1 MRMSLLRRLFL
12 PFLILLAAPLHA
24 QQGDSDWLYRGS
36 DIARDTAWTFGTLPN
51 GVRYAVRQNK
61 VPVGQVAIRV
71 RIDAGSLHERDEERG
86 WAHLVE
92 HLAFR
97 GTKSFGDREARHIW
111 QRLGASFGSDTNAS
125 TSPTRTVYQLDLP
138 KNDRANL
145 DQSLQ
150 VLAEMVDSA
159 IFDPA
164 AVDAER
170 KIVLEEKG
178 RRSELTNRM
187 IETSWPL
194 FYAGLKIAD
203 RDTIGTEAALKAA
216 TAERLRDFYERWY
229 RPDRATVIMVG
240 DADPKMMEALIASRF
255 GQWKGTGAP
264 PAEPDYGTIRRLNE
278 RAATL
283 AYPGAPYSASVLW
296 LRPYEKLPNTKARE
310 RMDLARSLA
319 ARILNRR
326 LEARARGDAPYVGA
340 SLGESRSANVADI
353 TSLSLTAREGKWQEA
368 LAESFAIIADGLR
381 SAPSEAEISRELQ
394 NLRTS
399 AHSAV
404 EGESTVR
411 SPQRAQQ
418 LIGAMDEHTI
428 VAAAPTMLAL
438 INELSPQ
445 MTPQTVGTAMRELFS
460 GAGPRLV
467 LLSPQPVPAA
477 SVNAALAAAEKAA
490 PATRQADRNVT
501 MEDLPPLGPPGKEVS
516 RERIADMGV
525 TIVRFANGS
534 SLVFKQTDFDKGS
547 VQVQLRFGEG
557 LTGLSRDRPSL
568 AWLGGLIGPSGLA
581 TLDLDAM
588 ERLLTGRRI
597 GLSFAAT
604 EDAFVLGSSTNG
616 TDLADQLR
624 LLATKLAFPRWDA
637 PLLARF
643 KSAALEQYDL
653 SFASAS
659 ARAGR
664 EFAGFTRGGDRRWTP
679 VEKEAIAKVS
689 LPDLQAFYAPL
700 LANGPIEAVM
710 VGDVDLETAVA
721 AMAKTVGALPQR
733 TPAQVPAGARDVR
746 PPPPNP
752 KPTVFKHSG
761 DKDQAYAVI
770 GWNTFGGTD
779 RMRERRALSMAANM
793 FQVRL
798 FDRLREQE
806 GASYS
811 PSAASSTSEQL
822 SDWGIFYASS
832 ELKPQSAD
840 TFFRIA
846 REIVADLAAKPAAP
860 DEFERAKNPIVS
872 GIERRLKT
880 NAYWISEMEN
890 WSRSPK
896 LMERTRSFLTD
907 YSAMTTEE
915 VRAAVAR
922 HVADA
927 GDWSMLVL
935 PGKAKDSGN

>member
-1 MRMSLLRRLFL
+1 MYLLRRLFL

-24 QQGDSDWLYRGS
+24 AQGDRDWLYRGS
-36 DIARDTAWTFGTLPN
+36 DVARDPAWTFGTLPN

-61 VPVGQVAIRV
+61 LPVGQVSIRV
-71 RIDAGSLHERDEERG
+71 RMDAGSLHEADEERG

-111 QRLGASFGSDTNAS
+111 QKLGASFGSDTNAS

-159 IFDPA
+159 VFDPA

-178 RRSELTNRM
+178 RRPELTNKM
-187 IETSWPL
+187 IETTWPL

-203 RDTIGTEAALKAA
+203 RDTIGTEPTLKAA
-216 TAERLRDFYERWY
+216 SAERLRGFYERWY
-229 RPDRATVIMVG
+229 RPERATVVMVG
-240 DADPKMMEALIASRF
+240 DADPKLMQELIASRF
-255 GQWKGTGAP
+255 GGWKGTGAP
-264 PAEPDYGTIRRLNE
+264 PPEPDYGTIRRLNE

-283 AYPGAPYSASVLW
+283 SYPGAPYSTSIMW
-296 LRPYEKLPNTKARE
+296 LKPYERLPNTKARE
-310 RMDLARSLA
+310 RIDLARSLG

-326 LEARARGDAPYVGA
+326 LEARARSEAPYVNAGI
-340 SLGESRSANVADI
+340 SEDRSTNIGDI
-353 TSLSLTAREGKWQEA
+353 TSLSITARGGKWQEA
-368 LAESFAIIADGLR
+368 LAESFAIVADGVR
-381 SAPSEAEISRELQ
+381 SAPSDAEIKRELQ
-394 NLRTS
+394 NLRSS
-399 AHSAV
+399 AVSAV
-404 EGESTVR
+404 EGEPTVR

-418 LIGAMDEHTI
+418 LVAAIDNQTI
-428 VAAAPTMLAL
+428 VASAPTTLAL
-438 INELSPQ
+438 IDELSPQ

-477 SVNAALAAAEKAA
+477 TVNAALTAAEKAA

-501 MEDLPPLGPPGKEVS
+501 MDDLPPLGPPGKEVS
-516 RERIADMGV
+516 RERIADLGV

-534 SLVFKQTDFDKGS
+534 NLVFKQTDFEKGS

-557 LTGLSRDRPSL
+557 LTGLPKDRASL
-568 AWLGGLIGPSGLA
+568 AWLGGLVGPSGLA

-597 GLSFAAT
+597 GLSFGT
-604 EDAFVLGSSTNG
+604 SEDAFVLGSSTNG

-643 KSAALEQYDL
+643 KAGALEQYDL

-659 ARAGR
+659 ARASR
-664 EFAGFTRGGDRRWTP
+664 EFAGFTRGGDKRWTP

-689 LPDLQAFYAPL
+689 LPELQAFFSPL
-700 LANGPIEAVM
+700 LANGPIEAII
-710 VGDVDLETAVA
+710 VGDVDVETAVA
-721 AMAKTVGALPQR
+721 AMAKTVGALPPR
-733 TPAQVPAGARDVR
+733 APARVAAGARDVR
-746 PPPPNP
+746 PPQPNP
-752 KPTVFKHSG
+752 KPTGFTHSG

-770 GWNTFGGTD
+770 GWSTFGGTE
-779 RMRERRALSMAANM
+779 RLRERRALNMAANM

-811 PSAASSTSEQL
+811 PSAGSSISESL
-822 SDWGIFYASS
+822 PEWGIFYASS

-846 REIVADLAAKPAAP
+846 REIIADLAAKPAAA
-860 DEFERAKNPIVS
+860 DEFARAQNPIVS

-880 NAYWISEMEN
+880 NAYWLSEMED
-890 WSRSPK
+890 WSRDPK
-896 LMERTRSFLTD
+896 RLEQTRSFLTD
-907 YSAMTTEE
+907 YSSLTPEE

-935 PGKAKDSGN
+935 PGKAKGSGN